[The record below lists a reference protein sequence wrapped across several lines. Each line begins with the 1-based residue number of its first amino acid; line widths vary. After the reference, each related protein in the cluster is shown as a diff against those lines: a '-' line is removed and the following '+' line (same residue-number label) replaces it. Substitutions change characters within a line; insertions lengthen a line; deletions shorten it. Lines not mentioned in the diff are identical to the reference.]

1 MENQDPKFA
10 KWMREHGKMAV
21 LKDDEVDRLEK
32 ANHAASGLSKQNV
45 MESMYGRLDPKP
57 QGEVGGPSEQIFI
70 SYFLLSKSSDHSGE
84 LQHHPSLRTR
94 E

>member
-21 LKDDEVDRLEK
+21 LKDDEVNRLERAK
-32 ANHAASGLSKQNV
+32 NAVSGLSKQDV

-57 QGEVGGPSEQIFI
+57 EGENWV
-70 SYFLLSKSSDHSGE
+70 LL
-84 LQHHPSLRTR
+84 
-94 E
+94 